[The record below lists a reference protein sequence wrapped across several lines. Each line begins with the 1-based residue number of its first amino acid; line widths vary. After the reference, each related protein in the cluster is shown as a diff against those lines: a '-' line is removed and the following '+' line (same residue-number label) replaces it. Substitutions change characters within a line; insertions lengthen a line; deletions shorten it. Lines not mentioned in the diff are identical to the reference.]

1 MWFVFLRGWPLDFAT
16 APRETTLQRKVLDY
30 LAEGHRWRGGQMFIL
45 MDDIDNF
52 RDGTYLD

>member
-1 MWFVFLRGWPLDFAT
+1 MPFSSVPSTSQW
-16 APRETTLQRKVLDY
+16 PRETTLQKKILDY